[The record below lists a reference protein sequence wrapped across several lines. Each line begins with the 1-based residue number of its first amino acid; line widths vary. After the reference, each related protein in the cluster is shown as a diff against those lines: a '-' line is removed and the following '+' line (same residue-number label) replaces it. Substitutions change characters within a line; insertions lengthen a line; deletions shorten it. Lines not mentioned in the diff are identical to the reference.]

1 VSTGAWLVVV
11 AAGKGVRLGSD
22 QPKALVP
29 LGGRPLLFYSLES
42 AANSEAI
49 GGIVVVADPVP
60 AEKTLTGLSTGARE
74 KLQRVV
80 PGGDTRRQSVVCGL
94 TAVRTLAPGDPVVL
108 VHDAA
113 RPFAPPALFDRV
125 AREAAD
131 GAVICSL
138 PVVDTVKKIDGDRI
152 IATLPRETLAL
163 AQTPQGARLSLL
175 LRAHEQSEDD
185 GAGDD
190 AVLLEALG
198 VPVRVLVGPT
208 TNFKITT
215 PEDLALAGAW
225 VAGGGT
231 PWMPVEEKN

>member
-1 VSTGAWLVVV
+1 MSTGAWLVVV

-22 QPKALVP
+22 LPKAHVP

-42 AANSEAI
+42 AARSESI
-49 GGIVVVADPVP
+49 GNIVVVADPAV
-60 AEKTLTGLSTGARE
+60 AGETLSGLSTQASA
-74 KLQRVV
+74 KLQSVV
-80 PGGDTRRQSVVCGL
+80 PGGETRRQSVVCGL
-94 TAVRTLAPGDPVVL
+94 TAVRNLATGDPVVL

-113 RPFAPPALFDRV
+113 RPFAPPELFDRA

-138 PVVDTVKKIDGDRI
+138 PVVDTVKKTDGERI

-163 AQTPQGARLSLL
+163 AQTPQCARLSLL
-175 LRAHEQSEDD
+175 TRAHEQSDD
-185 GAGDD
+185 DRAGDD

-215 PEDLALAGAW
+215 PEDLALAEAW
-225 VAGGGT
+225 VAGGGA
-231 PWMPVEEKN
+231 PWMPAGEKS